1 VSDFQKANKR
11 ISVSNGESICI
22 LRELQEL
29 SQNEPAGLDTC
40 FEHTKIGYAF
50 FPQHFLYFRPLPQI
64 QGSLRPTFGVA
75 LTIGL
80 LGGQQLVLLQL
91 DSLPSSNSS
100 DNVVLFSFI
109 LTSTLFQKFYCWF

>member
-1 VSDFQKANKR
+1 M
-11 ISVSNGESICI
+11 IC
-22 LRELQEL
+22 LLY
-29 SQNEPAGLDTC
+29 
-40 FEHTKIGYAF
+40 FERTMIVYAF
-50 FPQHFLYFRPLPQI
+50 FPQHFLYLRPLPQI

-91 DSLPSSNSS
+91 DSLPSGNSS

-109 LTSTLFQKFYCWF
+109 LSSTLFQNFYVDSKK